1 MAQGI
6 CALGTEI
13 IATQT
18 GVRRTDDGKFDLMSF
33 VDIVKQNSTTFLQFF
48 KFEKK
53 NPQQNKQTTYPPPK
67 KKEKTKKTKTKTK
80 QNTMGRKIQQEQFE
94 RLGCNL

>member
-53 NPQQNKQTTYPPPK
+53 NPQQNKQTTYPPPQK
-67 KKEKTKKTKTKTK
+67 KRKNKKNKNKNKTKHH
-80 QNTMGRKIQQEQFE
+80 GQENST
-94 RLGCNL
+94 GTI